1 MLSLPFKLFSSN
13 KTLRKQ
19 VSSLTSG
26 STEQFSLFFFFSSDF
41 LSSQRQQLKN
51 KENNVFDQ
59 NKNCYK
65 FSVRQVI
72 FIVWLF
78 NPLSFNL
85 IFLW

>member
-1 MLSLPFKLFSSN
+1 
-13 KTLRKQ
+13 

-41 LSSQRQQLKN
+41 LSSQRQQQKN
-51 KENNVFDQ
+51 KENNFFDQ

-72 FIVWLF
+72 FVV
-78 NPLSFNL
+78 
-85 IFLW
+85 